1 MEAVAPICSSS
12 RGSGMSKVAKSS
24 TRRKWL
30 QSVATLALCVAMPAA
45 QAQAQATAPL
55 KIGVLGSFTGGAA
68 DINKGELDG
77 LKLKLK
83 QIGYQIGDRQV
94 ELIVED
100 DGGDP
105 GAGVTKM
112 QKLVERDKVDM
123 VVGPFLGHVVAATQ
137 EYVGK
142 SGIPQL
148 AMVGQIP
155 ENAKHPNSFVPGWNA
170 VQLGRQM
177 GQYAVNKLGYKTA
190 VVISSKFAY
199 GERVSEGFIDGFQKA
214 GGKIE
219 REVYVPLGT
228 ADWGPFI
235 TGAPKADSVFA
246 ATLGADAIKLVK
258 ARHEYG
264 QRDRLPLIGVISTV
278 DGMLLPAMGSAAYGA
293 VAVTHYL
300 PELDIPENR
309 QFIEDFK
316 KEYGKTPIGYY
327 EALGYTIGQIIESA
341 VTSSAG
347 KTDPASLVAGLNK
360 VDLKTPQGNFRFDP
374 QTRFPYMDYY
384 FVKVVDKAG
393 KPNFEIIDVNRDV
406 KPENN

>member
-1 MEAVAPICSSS
+1 
-12 RGSGMSKVAKSS
+12 MSKVAKSS

-30 QSVATLALCVAMPAA
+30 QSAAALTLCAAMPIALA
-45 QAQAQATAPL
+45 QTNAPL

-83 QIGYQIGDRQV
+83 QMGYQVGGRKL

-137 EYVGK
+137 EYIGK

-177 GQYAVNKLGYKTA
+177 GQYAYSKLGYKTA

-199 GERVSEGFIDGFQKA
+199 GERVSEGFIDGFKKA

-235 TGAPKADSVFA
+235 TGVPKADTVFG
-246 ATLGADAIKLVK
+246 ATLGADAIKFVK
-258 ARHEYG
+258 ARQEYG
-264 QRDRLPLIGVISTV
+264 QRDRQPLIGVISTV
-278 DGMLLPAMGSAAYGA
+278 DGMLLPAMGSAAQGA

-300 PELDIPENR
+300 PELDSPENR

-327 EALGYTIGQIIESA
+327 EALGYTIGQVIESA
-341 VTSSAG
+341 VKTSAG
-347 KTDPASLVAGLNK
+347 KTDPASFIDGLNK
-360 VDLKTPQGNFRFDP
+360 VDIKTPQGNFRFDP
-374 QTRFPYMDYY
+374 QTRFPHMDYY
-384 FVKVVDKAG
+384 FVKVVDKGG
-393 KPNFEIIDVNRDV
+393 KPAFEIIDVYRDV